1 MTPTMYGY
9 ARLPGVETAELVAV
23 RRKLSE
29 FARDQGFQL
38 AEFFVVRRPGE
49 RLGVWRELLGRCA
62 AAKVRSIV
70 VPSLSHLH
78 PTKELA
84 DAIRAELAQQIG
96 GRVWV
101 LDEQGEAD
109 AEPPGQEGAVS
120 G

>member
-9 ARLPGVETAELVAV
+9 ARLPGVEPAELVAV

-29 FARDQGFQL
+29 FARDNGFQL
-38 AEFFVVRRPGE
+38 AQFFVVQRPGE
-49 RLGVWRELLGRCA
+49 RLGVWRELMGRCA
-62 AAKVRSIV
+62 VSSVRDLV

-78 PTKELA
+78 PAEEMA
-84 DAIRAELAQQIG
+84 EAIRADLAQRIG

-101 LDEQGEAD
+101 IDELDEVG
-109 AEPPGQEGAVS
+109 AEPPGQPGVVS